1 VRRRATRWAGVSDGL
16 GVEDVVEEA
25 EDGGGVG
32 GDGAGREACGAVG
45 VKRVKVSDGLRDMVR
60 RVWRT
65 GIWRE
70 IVLKEDL
77 SLAVVQMERH

>member
-1 VRRRATRWAGVSDGL
+1 VRRRATRSVGVSDGL
-16 GVEDVVEEA
+16 GVGDVVEE

-65 GIWRE
+65 GIWGE

>member
-1 VRRRATRWAGVSDGL
+1 VRRRATRSAGVSDGL
-16 GVEDVVEEA
+16 GVGDGVEEE
-25 EDGGGVG
+25 EDGGGGG